1 MNSEEIIKLLNEYHE
16 DEIFYKA
23 YYEAKQKNEVTQ
35 FLMNYSYDELLK
47 RKLIIEEIK
56 NGWMPVY
63 MDDDMLFDNN
73 DPHDICLSKHFR
85 YTPVFN
91 HKHIF
96 FELVYVVSGHCQQI
110 INGKEMTLTQG
121 QFCIISPLTSHSI
134 GVFDDSIILNI
145 IIRRKTFIEIFNNLL
160 RHSNKITDFVNQ
172 SLYLVQQANYIIM
185 DTNRDVVLRN
195 MVLDMYIQYTHKKKF
210 NELLLNTELMLLIS
224 KILQDYEDKIEIPHK
239 PYNGNKEILNIIT
252 YIEKNYKTATL
263 VDVSETFN
271 YSQSYL
277 SRLIKKE
284 TGKSFT
290 EIVLSLKFDKAR
302 TMLET
307 TNISINEIAYL
318 TGFENN
324 ENFYRLFKKRFH
336 MTPGDYRNHCKI

>member
-1 MNSEEIIKLLNEYHE
+1 MNSEDIINLLNEYHE
-16 DEIFYKA
+16 DEKFYKA

-35 FLMNYSYDELLK
+35 FLIHYSYDELLK

-63 MDDDMLFDNN
+63 MDDDMLFDHN
-73 DPHDICLSKHFR
+73 DPHDICLSKHYR
-85 YTPVFN
+85 YTPVFS

-110 INGKEMTLTQG
+110 INGQEMTLSQG
-121 QFCIISPLTSHSI
+121 QFCIIAPLTSHSI

-185 DTNRDVVLRN
+185 DTAQDITLRN
-195 MVLDMYIQYTHKKKF
+195 MVLDMYIQYEYKKKF
-210 NELLLNTELMLLIS
+210 NELILNTELMFLIS
-224 KILQDYEDKIEIPHK
+224 KILQNYEDKIEIPHK
-239 PYNGNKEILNIIT
+239 PYNGNKEILKIIT
-252 YIEKNYKTATL
+252 YVEKNYKTATL
-263 VDVSETFN
+263 MDVSATFN

-307 TNISINEIAYL
+307 TNISINEIAYV

-336 MTPGDYRNHCKI
+336 MTPGDYRNHCKV